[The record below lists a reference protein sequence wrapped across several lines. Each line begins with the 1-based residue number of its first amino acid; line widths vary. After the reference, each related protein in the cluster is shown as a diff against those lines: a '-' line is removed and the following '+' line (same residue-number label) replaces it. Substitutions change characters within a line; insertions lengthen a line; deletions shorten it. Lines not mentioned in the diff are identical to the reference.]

1 MLDHRPFNSLGQF
14 NFDWLAARYHFSFSD
29 YFDPSRMNW
38 GPLRVWNDDTIQAQS
53 GFPTHGH
60 RDMEI
65 ITYVRKGAISHSD
78 SLGNQGRTEAGQ
90 VQVMS
95 AGTGI
100 QHSEMNLEYDP
111 TTLFQIWIM
120 PNARGL
126 KPRWETRD
134 LPTDENGRFIPLVS
148 GQGIPDVMPIAQ
160 DASLYVAHLAPGQT
174 VEQTIGKDRLGY
186 LVGFNGAVEVDGL
199 RINNRDGLAIKDLDV
214 LKLTAQG
221 EASVLLA
228 DLPA

>member
-14 NFDWLAARYHFSFSD
+14 NYDWLAARCHFSFSD

-65 ITYVRKGAISHSD
+65 ITYVRKGAISHTD
-78 SLGNQGRTEAGQ
+78 SLGNDGRTEAGQ

-120 PNARGL
+120 PNAKGL

-134 LPTDENGRFIPLVS
+134 LPTDANGRFIPLVS

-160 DASLYVAHLAPGQT
+160 DASLYVAHLAAGQT
-174 VEQTIGKDRLGY
+174 VEHAIGKDRLGY
-186 LVGFNGAVEVDGL
+186 LVGFSGAVEVDGL

-214 LKLTAQG
+214 LKLTAAG
-221 EASVLLA
+221 DASVLLA